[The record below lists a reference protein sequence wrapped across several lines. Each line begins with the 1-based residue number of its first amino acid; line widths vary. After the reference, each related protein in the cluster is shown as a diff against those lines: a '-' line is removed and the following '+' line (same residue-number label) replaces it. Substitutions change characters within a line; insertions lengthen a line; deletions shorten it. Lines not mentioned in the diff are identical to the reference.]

1 MGGGKKWGKGS
12 YEAIVCS
19 EVANNANVGGSM
31 LPTLTLGIPGNAA
44 AAAILAAL
52 ELKNVV
58 VGPSIEIEHPGLI
71 YFIYIALTATFGH
84 TVRLQQAEG
93 HGQSEEEGIEGQ
105 ELVLDVEGTKVQ
117 NNVLHLYCALC

>member
-1 MGGGKKWGKGS
+1 MPPLRSSGKYSRPRCARADRHGHRRDPGRGRERRVVLLLRRRRDGAREEERKKWGKGS

-58 VGPSIEIEHPGLI
+58 VGPRSDRESRADLSSSISG
-71 YFIYIALTATFGH
+71 
-84 TVRLQQAEG
+84 
-93 HGQSEEEGIEGQ
+93 
-105 ELVLDVEGTKVQ
+105 
-117 NNVLHLYCALC
+117 